1 MSTVFQVKTERS
13 RCMSRR
19 EKCRQ
24 LEFSKGDLLVVG
36 QGLVWH
42 GFEFS
47 RVGGSN
53 RNRQVSVQTLQEGV
67 DALDVIPVSM
77 RNQQAL
83 WCRLAGGLD
92 QFTGLVGRVNNYA
105 LIGPWAA
112 KQIGVIGESGNV
124 TAEVEVRG

>member
-1 MSTVFQVKTERS
+1 MATVFQVKTERS

-24 LEFSKGDLLVVG
+24 LEFSKSDLLVVG
-36 QGLVWH
+36 QCLVWH
-42 GFEFS
+42 GFEFN

-53 RNRQVSVQTLQEGV
+53 RNRQVSVQTLQEGI
-67 DALDVIPVSM
+67 DALNVIPVSM

>member
-1 MSTVFQVKTERS
+1 MTTVFQVKTERS

-19 EKCRQ
+19 GQSRQ
-24 LEFSKGDLLVVG
+24 LEFSKGDFLIVG
-36 QGLVWH
+36 QCLVWH
-42 GFEFS
+42 GFEFN

-53 RNRQVSVQTLQEGV
+53 RNRQMSVQTLQEGV
-67 DALDVIPVSM
+67 DALDMIPVSV
-77 RNQQAL
+77 RDQQAL
-83 WCRLAGGLD
+83 RCRLAGGLD

-112 KQIGVIGESGNV
+112 KQIGVIGESRNV

>member
-1 MSTVFQVKTERS
+1 MATVLQVKTERS

-19 EKCRQ
+19 GQSRQ

-36 QGLVWH
+36 QSLMWH
-42 GFEFS
+42 GFEFN

-53 RNRQVSVQTLQEGV
+53 RDRQMSVQTLQEGV
-67 DALDVIPVSM
+67 DALNMIPVSM
-77 RNQQAL
+77 RDQQAL
-83 WCRLAGGLD
+83 GCRLAGGLD

-112 KQIGVIGESGNV
+112 KQIGVIGEAGNV
-124 TAEVEVRG
+124 AAEVEIRG